1 MHRSLFVFSGG
12 CGRENW
18 EGLLGRGIYNK
29 DTQDEPESP
38 YKFGVRQYIA
48 VALVVAWAALLYGPK
63 AL

>member
-1 MHRSLFVFSGG
+1 MEIRK
-12 CGRENW
+12 
-18 EGLLGRGIYNK
+18 GLLGRGIYNK